1 MIELLMI
8 ISCLFVLYFHIVGCK
23 PIVWEY
29 RPGVYSI
36 RSNGLYLDIDTYKKW
51 GITIW
56 SDSYSR
62 DFKHRCLMSNL
73 SRARSICSEL

>member
-1 MIELLMI
+1 MIELLI
-8 ISCLFVLYFHIVGCK
+8 LISCVLVVYFHIQDCR

-29 RPGVYSI
+29 APGVYSI
-36 RSNGLYLDIDTYKKW
+36 RSNGLYLNIEPYKQW
-51 GITIW
+51 GITLW